1 MRNIK
6 IFTKDEMEITEAAK
20 RLNMSRAEVVQAL
33 VDYIE
38 QIEADRKE
46 RCEYEN

>member
-1 MRNIK
+1 MRYIK
-6 IFTKDEMEITEAAK
+6 VFTHDEIEITAAAK
-20 RLNMSRAEVVQAL
+20 RLGMSKAEVVQAL

>member
-6 IFTKDEMEITEAAK
+6 VFTSDEIEITAAAK
-20 RLNMSRAEVVQAL
+20 RLGMSRAEVVQAL

-38 QIEADRKE
+38 RIEADRKE